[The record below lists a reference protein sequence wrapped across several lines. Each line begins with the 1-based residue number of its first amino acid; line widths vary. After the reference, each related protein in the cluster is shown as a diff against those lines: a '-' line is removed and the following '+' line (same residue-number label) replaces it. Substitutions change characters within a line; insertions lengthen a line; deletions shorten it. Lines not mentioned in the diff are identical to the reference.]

1 MKRLDDPPRCK
12 TCAYWEQVYPEKSP
26 LGKCPKIG
34 GIVYGKNISI
44 GVATDDSSAISDFE
58 ETRVLDSFGCYAHS
72 DFIMARYTY

>member
-12 TCAYWEQVYPEKSP
+12 TCAYWEQVYPQNTR

-44 GVATDDSSAISDFE
+44 GAAPDDSFKATSDFE

-72 DFIMARYTY
+72 DFIMVRYT